1 MGTFHDGRGELHGIT
16 VVVETAGSEVF
27 VGRFDLADEESVL
40 LHDVDLHAEGE
51 DEVSNTDWLLKAAR
65 FGVWKKH
72 SSLRVPADGITS
84 VRPLA
89 DYVQGGPVAAAPLPT
104 ATPAPA
110 PAPAAEREV
119 VAITSAAAAE
129 VRRLLADEST
139 GKGLRL
145 AVKGG
150 GCSGLVYDLSFD
162 ARRDGDVVVPGEGFE
177 TFLDR
182 KSSIYLRGITLDHQ
196 GGLAGKGFVFINP
209 NATNTCGC
217 GESFSV

>member
-1 MGTFHDGRGELHGIT
+1 MGTFHDGRGDLHGIT
-16 VVVETAGSEVF
+16 VVVETAGPEVY
-27 VGRFDLADEESVL
+27 VGRFDLADADSIL
-40 LHDVDLHAEGE
+40 LHDVDLHADGEGGTTNE
-51 DEVSNTDWLLKAAR
+51 DYLRQAAR

-72 SSLRVPADGITS
+72 ESLRVPASGVTV

-89 DYVQGGPVAAAPLPT
+89 DYVKGRPNS
-104 ATPAPA
+104 PAPA
-110 PAPAAEREV
+110 PEAAPAPPPVAEDDV
-119 VAITSAAAAE
+119 VGLTDAAAAE
-129 VRRLLADEST
+129 VQRLLSAEEA

-150 GCSGLVYDLSFD
+150 GCSGLVYDLCFD
-162 ARRDGDVVVPGEGFE
+162 AERDGDVILDRGDFRV
-177 TFLDR
+177 FLDR

-196 GGLAGKGFVFINP
+196 GGLGGKGFVFRNP

>member
-1 MGTFHDGRGELHGIT
+1 MGTFHDDRGDLHGIT
-16 VVVETAGSEVF
+16 VVVETAGPEVF
-27 VGRFDLADEESVL
+27 VGRFDLNDGESIL
-40 LHDVDLHAEGE
+40 LHDVDLHAEG
-51 DEVSNTDWLLKAAR
+51 DDDLSNADWVAKAAR

-72 SSLRVPADGITS
+72 ASVRVPTEGVTG
-84 VRPLA
+84 VRPLL
-89 DYVQGGPVAAAPLPT
+89 DYATGAPS
-104 ATPAPA
+104 TPAPA
-110 PAPAAEREV
+110 PAPAPAKPETAANPEAV
-119 VAITSAAAAE
+119 VAITDSAAAE
-129 VRRLLADEST
+129 VRRLLEAEEA

-162 ARRDGDVVVPGEGFE
+162 AEREGDVIVDGAGFR

>member
-1 MGTFHDGRGELHGIT
+1 MGTFHDDRGDLHGIT
-16 VVVETAGSEVF
+16 VVVETAGPEVF
-27 VGRFDLADEESVL
+27 VGRFDLNDGASIL

-51 DEVSNTDWLLKAAR
+51 DGQSNADWVSNAAR

-72 SSLRVPADGITS
+72 ASVRVPTDGVTS
-84 VRPLA
+84 VRPLL
-89 DYVQGGPVAAAPLPT
+89 DYASGAPS
-104 ATPAPA
+104 APAPA
-110 PAPAAEREV
+110 PAPAKVEASADPEAV
-119 VAITSAAAAE
+119 VSITDAAAAE
-129 VRRLLADEST
+129 VRRLLEAEEA

-162 ARRDGDVVVPGEGFE
+162 AEAAGDVIVEGEGFR